1 MEAPTS
7 TDLRLPTS
15 NIPVCAALFQELL
28 SSLLTYSTIVSIN
41 STVTV
46 KAFPATVVLEVRYIF
61 VIVLFMVE
69 RKLLLQL
76 VSV

>member
-1 MEAPTS
+1 M
-7 TDLRLPTS
+7 
-15 NIPVCAALFQELL
+15 VF
-28 SSLLTYSTIVSIN
+28 IN

-46 KAFPATVVLEVRYIF
+46 KASPATAVLEVRYIF